1 MRRTVRCRDGY
12 EAQKL
17 ASMIFGESRET
28 FVWKILNVYGC
39 EMVVSLKDKSAHS
52 IVLADEAQVEALAD
66 FMQSVL
72 ERMHRI
78 TMAEA
83 SDSAVEILKE

>member
-1 MRRTVRCRDGY
+1 
-12 EAQKL
+12 
-17 ASMIFGESRET
+17 
-28 FVWKILNVYGC
+28 
-39 EMVVSLKDKSAHS
+39 MVVSLKDKSAHS